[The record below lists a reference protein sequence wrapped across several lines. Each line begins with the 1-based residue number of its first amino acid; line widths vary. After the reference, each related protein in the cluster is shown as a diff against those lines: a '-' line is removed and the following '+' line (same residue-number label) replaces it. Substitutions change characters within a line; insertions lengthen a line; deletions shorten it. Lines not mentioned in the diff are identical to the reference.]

1 MDASL
6 TLPHRFGRYT
16 LFDFIGRG
24 GMAEIFLA
32 RVKTDAGASRLA
44 VIKLILPEYADNK
57 TFADQLVF
65 EAKLAARLDHPNV
78 VQVFDLGREAGR
90 LYIAMDYIE
99 GVDLSTLLR
108 QCAKRGLALPGNFA
122 TTFVVEVLKGLD
134 HAHRRTDDAGQALG
148 VVHRDVSP
156 SNVLVSLEGEVKLC
170 DFGIAHA
177 NEAVDAQAMGEAL
190 VGKAGYM
197 APEHARGEQVD
208 ARADVFAAGVILW
221 ELLSGK
227 RMYRKGEAA
236 SLLEVA
242 KAGQLPPFEAT
253 HLPDFDRIRGIVAK
267 ALAPNREERYPSAAA
282 FQKDLEGWARAHRLL
297 GSPLRLGEWLTETFG
312 TEYVERRRDRERRVR
327 ELEEES
333 RMATLAQLE
342 AEDRASRG
350 TIPDVPSGPDTVI
363 VNDEPEARPS
373 AVETAPL
380 TLPKTGLPA
389 AAPALSAPPARSPW
403 PMVAAALAVAAAVA
417 AFLATR

>member
-1 MDASL
+1 MDAPSL
-6 TLPHRFGRYT
+6 ELPHRFGRYT

-24 GMAEIFLA
+24 GMAEIYLA

-99 GVDLSTLLR
+99 GVDLATLLK
-108 QCAKRGLALPGNFA
+108 QCAKRGLAMPGNFA

-134 HAHRRTDDAGQALG
+134 HAHRRTDDAGQPLG

-177 NEAVDAQAMGEAL
+177 NEAVDVQAMGDAL

-197 APEHARGEQVD
+197 APEHAQGAQVD
-208 ARADVFAAGVILW
+208 ARADVFAAGVVLW

-227 RMYRKGEAA
+227 RMYRKGERG

-242 KAGQLPPFEAT
+242 KEGAVPSFEAT
-253 HLPDFDRIRGIVAK
+253 HLPDFERIRSIVDK
-267 ALAPNREERYPSAAA
+267 ALAPGRDDRYVSAAA
-282 FQKDLEGWARAHRLL
+282 FQKDLEGWARANRLL

-312 TEYVERRRDRERRVR
+312 TEYVEKRRERERRVR

-342 AEDRASRG
+342 AEDRASRR
-350 TIPDVPSGPDTVI
+350 TLPDSPSHPRLESVI
-363 VNDEPEARPS
+363 VNDPPLS
-373 AVETAPL
+373 QVETAPV
-380 TLPKTGLPA
+380 TLPKSALPEE
-389 AAPALSAPPARSPW
+389 AAPTKSPAPRVLVAVGLAL
-403 PMVAAALAVAAAVA
+403 VVLAVAFA
-417 AFLATR
+417 LTRR